1 MVEFEGRQD
10 FHQDQNT
17 PAWTTVEVCA
27 RLKHEMTKKTGQ
39 VFSKI
44 RFLFL
49 AVALGV
55 GGCAK
60 SYAQESL
67 GEPTSNNLRYGSV
80 GELNVS
86 DLLLEPI
93 YLYEER
99 STSVGSFGQSK
110 SGFKPGYSLLGVQ
123 WRRDRYLS
131 GILKLGSKYL
141 IGAPARYVPQS
152 PTDDIGIIEG
162 YGQIDSDLGRLRV
175 GLVPIPFGY
184 EGGDAEA
191 RLRFPRSLAF
201 QYRLVNLRDY
211 GVSYRITY
219 DGFFSDWAIH
229 NGEGGPDLDNEA
241 WMTAR
246 WGWQGAQFVRIG
258 VSGSAGRTS
267 PQSTFPGG
275 TPGTPQTLEAAGL
288 DVTKISRV
296 RLAHA
301 FVWWDTRPIRMLVE
315 ATAGDVRQESR
326 EGKVKALHVDF
337 EYETSPTW
345 SLLTRYDSMDP
356 RDDLQGDTITEASAG
371 IAWRSTYE
379 NTIVTLIGT
388 KRYSE
393 DPSEGNHRVQLTWRI
408 SPSVLRLHSFL

>member
-1 MVEFEGRQD
+1 MTHRI
-10 FHQDQNT
+10 HQVLST
-17 PAWTTVEVCA
+17 
-27 RLKHEMTKKTGQ
+27 
-39 VFSKI
+39 
-44 RFLFL
+44 FLFA
-49 AVALGV
+49 AVILTA
-55 GGCAK
+55 A
-60 SYAQESL
+60 SAFTQENL
-67 GEPTSNNLRYGSV
+67 GEQSSNNLRYGSV
-80 GELNVS
+80 GELSVA

-141 IGAPARYVPQS
+141 VGAPARYVPQS
-152 PTDDIGIIEG
+152 STDEIGIIEG
-162 YGQIDSDLGRLRV
+162 YGQIDSDYGRVRV

-191 RLRFPRSLAF
+191 RLRFPRSLAY

-211 GVSYRITY
+211 GVSYRIAY

-241 WMTAR
+241 WLTAR
-246 WGWQGAQFVRIG
+246 WGWQGLQFLRVG

-267 PQSTFPGG
+267 PQSTNPIG
-275 TPGTPQTLEAAGL
+275 TTTPQTLEAAGL
-288 DVTKISRV
+288 DVKQISRV
-296 RLAHA
+296 RVANA
-301 FVWWDTRPIRMLVE
+301 FIWWDTRPIRLLLE
-315 ATAGDVRQESR
+315 YTGGDVRQDTR
-326 EGKVKALHVDF
+326 EGRIKAMHVDF

-345 SLLTRYDSMDP
+345 SLLTRYDTMDP
-356 RDDLQGDTITEASAG
+356 RDDVDGDTVTEASAG
-371 IAWRSTYE
+371 IAWRSEYE

-393 DPSEGNHRVQLTWRI
+393 DPSQGNHRVQLTWRI